1 MMSLPTIIAVASGG
15 AIGALSRMFI
25 NGFVNRHI
33 THTLPLGT
41 LVVNLLGSFI
51 IGILFAW
58 FHTNST
64 LSPHIKSFLVTG
76 LLGALT
82 TYSTFA
88 IESFFLLES
97 GHLAHAFTNMA
108 LNLFGTIL
116 MAGIGYLTLLHFIKL
131 TQG

>member
-1 MMSLPTIIAVASGG
+1 MMNTLTIIAVASGG
-15 AIGALSRMFI
+15 AIGATSRMLI
-25 NGFVNRHI
+25 NGFVNRHVV
-33 THTLPLGT
+33 HTLPFGT
-41 LVVNLLGSFI
+41 LVVNLLGSFM
-51 IGILFAW
+51 IGVLFAW

-97 GHLAHAFTNMA
+97 GHYIHAFANMA
-108 LNLFGTIL
+108 LNLFGTIF
-116 MAGIGYLTLLHFIKL
+116 MAGIGYMMVLNLAK
-131 TQG
+131 